1 MTTTVANDAAG
12 GRFIAYVDGEEA
24 GSAFYRVE
32 DGTITFTHTEV
43 GDAFEGKGVGGELAR
58 FGLDD
63 SRAKGLRV
71 VARCPFI
78 AGWIERHPDYAD
90 LTG

>member
-12 GRFIAYVDGEEA
+12 GRFIAYVDGAEA
-24 GSAFYRVE
+24 GSAHYAVE
-32 DGTITFTHTEV
+32 TGTITFTHTEV
-43 GDAFEGKGVGGELAR
+43 DDAFEGQGVGGALAQHA
-58 FGLDD
+58 LDD
-63 SRAKGLRV
+63 SRSKGLRV

-90 LTG
+90 LLA

>member
-12 GRFIAYVDGEEA
+12 GRFIAYVDGAEA
-24 GSAFYRVE
+24 GSAYYEVE

-43 GDAFEGKGVGGELAR
+43 GDEFEGKGVGGALAKHA
-58 FGLDD
+58 LDD
-63 SRAKGLRV
+63 SRAKDLRV

-78 AGWIERHPDYAD
+78 AGWIERHPDYGD
-90 LTG
+90 LVA

>member
-1 MTTTVANDAAG
+1 MTTTVANDPAS
-12 GRFIAYVDGEEA
+12 GRFIAYVDGQEA
-24 GSAFYRVE
+24 GSAYYVVD

-43 GDAFEGKGVGGELAR
+43 DDAYEGQGVGGALAK

-63 SRAKGLRV
+63 SRAKDLRV

-90 LTG
+90 LVG